1 MGEKQRSRGKV
12 KPAVAGLAALIAAGG
27 ASEAL
32 AGGGIKTTAKLE
44 SVKPEGAK
52 GKVSSKKSKCVR
64 GRKVTLFFDLSKSG
78 VTDPNAKDPKIGT
91 DKTNKKG
98 KFEIEQPLSAGTY
111 YVKVAAKKAGKRK
124 CRAAKSKSKKG

>member
-1 MGEKQRSRGKV
+1 MGQKHRSRV
-12 KPAVAGLAALIAAGG
+12 KPAVAGLAALVAAGG

-32 AGGGIKTTAKLE
+32 AGGGIKTTVKLK
-44 SVKPEGAK
+44 SVEPDGAA
-52 GKVSSKKSKCVR
+52 GKVDSKKAKCKR

-91 DKTNKKG
+91 DKTNRKG

-111 YVKVAAKKAGKRK
+111 YAKVAAKKVGKRK
-124 CRAAKSKSKKG
+124 CRPAKSKGKKG